1 MNTPLARL
9 ASPTAAVGSRLMH
22 CMPCIVA
29 GLFLGPSF
37 SGQSRAVAAPPPTA
51 APEQQGP
58 VRFQDELRP
67 LLAVNCLACHNSK
80 TREGGLSLETVATI
94 VAGGD
99 SGPGVVPGKPAES
112 VLLVRA
118 AHRDADADT
127 MPPQGNSVG
136 ARSLSTKELELLE
149 RWIAEGA
156 AAGSAATA
164 RAIDWRPLAAGT
176 GAVVC
181 VDMTV
186 DGRLTAAA
194 RGSRVSLFDTIAGTP
209 QGDLIDGAARDDGSV
224 SSQAHRDPI
233 GALAFSPDGNTIATG
248 SFRTIKL
255 WKRMAPRI
263 AVLADTAAATATAV
277 SPDGAHIAFGM
288 PDGKVAVVEVKSG
301 KPIRVQTIHEAPIA
315 SIAFAP
321 DGATLFSLAAS
332 GNVAA
337 TTVTDG
343 VTTGRLARPAGTTT
357 LAVLDTGRIVTAE
370 PDGVLRVW
378 ALPLPVPPPPEVTAS
393 TNSVPISVPM
403 KELIGPQQPIAALC
417 VVPTM
422 PGHLVAGGGDGKAR
436 LWDANAGA
444 VVREVDH
451 GGSIAALAVRPDG
464 SRLATAGT
472 VPGMKLWSLADG
484 KLVAA
489 TQGDVRLMRRAA
501 AADLRIAVDKQDV
514 ESGKARVAAAEKAI
528 KDAADEKQK
537 AIAAVA
543 AAEKL
548 LGEKTAAVDAAEKGN
563 NEAKAAVGAA
573 QAEVASATE
582 AHAAAV
588 LAQAAATA
596 AAAAAA
602 ESLAAFTKA
611 GGASPAAD
619 ALNATKAAAT
629 AATTAKSAAEAAV
642 VQAAAQ
648 IERGK
653 AMIPE
658 AEKKVTA
665 AAAVV
670 AKAQDE
676 RTRADKALVSAKQAV
691 EFVAMREGQTQGE
704 LPKRQTEL
712 HTLEG
717 QLAADTAARGALE
730 KDVKASARPLTAL
743 AFSRDGQWLAGSGLD
758 GFLSIAGG
766 TDGGL
771 RDTYEA
777 ARPAGAG
784 PPVMLSW
791 SDGRLLVAGAGSPAA
806 TWDVREA
813 WTLERT
819 IGGESTPAAN
829 DDDPGGPPIG
839 TVMSLAFSPDGRLLA
854 SGSGRASRNGEIK
867 LWNME
872 NGMLFRALPQPHAD
886 TVMTLAFSSRGDLLA
901 SGATDRFVKVHTVG
915 DGNLIRS
922 FEGHAGHVLALSW
935 QANGQRLASAGAD
948 QSIRIWDMAT
958 GGLQRTITGPKKEL
972 TGARFLGVSDELV
985 ASAADPLVRIY
996 NVGNGSVVRE
1006 FGGASDFVHAL
1017 ATAANVVAAGG
1028 QDGKVRLWNIADPK
1042 LIHTLD
1048 PSPARP

>member
-1 MNTPLARL
+1 MNDPRARL
-9 ASPTAAVGSRLMH
+9 AAPAAAGSRLMH
-22 CMPCIVA
+22 CLPCLVA
-29 GLFLGPSF
+29 SLFLGPLFLGPS
-37 SGQSRAVAAPPPTA
+37 RAAAAPPPAA
-51 APEQQGP
+51 APEQRAP
-58 VRFQDELRP
+58 VRFQDELLP
-67 LLAVNCLACHNSK
+67 LLAANCLACHNSK
-80 TREGGLSLETVATI
+80 TTEAGLSLETVATI

-99 SGPGVVPGKPAES
+99 SGPGVVPGKPDES
-112 VLLVRA
+112 ILLARA
-118 AHRDADADT
+118 AHRDTDADT

-136 ARSLSTKELELLE
+136 ARSLSPKELELLE

-156 AAGSAATA
+156 AAGSTATA
-164 RAIDWRPLAAGT
+164 RAIDWRPIAAGT
-176 GAVVC
+176 GAVVS
-181 VDMTV
+181 VDVSV

-194 RGSRVSLFDTIAGTP
+194 RGSRVGLFDTISGTP
-209 QGDLIDGAARDDGSV
+209 LGDLIDGAAGYDGSV
-224 SSQAHRDPI
+224 SAQAHRDPI

-255 WKRMAPRI
+255 WTKMPPRMS
-263 AVLADTAAATATAV
+263 VVADTAATTATAV
-277 SPDGAHIAFGM
+277 SPDGSHLAFGM
-288 PDGKVAVVEVKSG
+288 PDGTVAVVEATSG
-301 KPIRVQTIHEAPIA
+301 KPVRVHTIHEAPIA
-315 SIAFAP
+315 GIAFAA

-337 TTVTDG
+337 TTLTDG
-343 VTTGRLARPAGTTT
+343 MTTGRLARPAGTTT

-378 ALPLPVPPPPEVTAS
+378 ALPLPVPPPPEATAS
-393 TNSVPISVPM
+393 TNSVPI
-403 KELIGPQQPIAALC
+403 KELIGPQQPIAALA

-436 LWDANAGA
+436 LWDANAGT

-451 GGSIAALAVRPDG
+451 GGPIAALAVRPDG

-489 TQGDVRLMRRAA
+489 TQGDVRLIRRLA

-514 ESGKARVAAAEKAI
+514 ASGKARVAAAEKAI
-528 KDAADEKQK
+528 KDEVDEKQK
-537 AIAAVA
+537 ALAAVA
-543 AAEKL
+543 AAEKSL
-548 LGEKTAAVDAAEKGN
+548 AEKAAAVDAAEKSK
-563 NEAKAAVGAA
+563 NEATAAVGTA
-573 QAEVASATE
+573 QAEVASATD
-582 AHAAAV
+582 AS
-588 LAQAAATA
+588 AATA
-596 AAAAAA
+596 R
-602 ESLAAFTKA
+602 
-611 GGASPAAD
+611 
-619 ALNATKAAAT
+619 
-629 AATTAKSAAEAAV
+629 
-642 VQAAAQ
+642 VQ
-648 IERGK
+648 
-653 AMIPE
+653 E
-658 AEKKVTA
+658 AEKKATA
-665 AAAVV
+665 AVAAV

-676 RTRADKALVSAKQAV
+676 RTRADKALASAKAAV
-691 EFVAMREGQTQGE
+691 EFVATREGQTQGE

-712 HTLEG
+712 QALEK
-717 QLAADTAARGALE
+717 QLAADAEARGALE
-730 KDVKASARPLTAL
+730 KEVRASARPLTAL
-743 AFSRDGQWLAGSGLD
+743 AFSRDGRWLAGLGLD
-758 GFLSIAGG
+758 GLLSIAGA

-791 SDGRLLVAGAGSPAA
+791 TDGRLLVAGAGSPAA

-872 NGMLFRALPQPHAD
+872 NGMLSRALPQPHAD

-901 SGATDRFVKVHTVG
+901 SGSTDRFVKVHTVA
-915 DGNLIRS
+915 DGNSVRS
-922 FEGHAGHVLALSW
+922 FEGHTGHVLALSW

-948 QSIRIWDMAT
+948 YSIRIWDMAT

-985 ASAADPLVRIY
+985 TSAADPLVRIY
-996 NVGNGSVVRE
+996 NVGNGAVVRE
-1006 FGGASDFVHAL
+1006 FRGAGDFVHAL

-1028 QDGKVRLWNIADPK
+1028 QDGKVRLWNIADAK
-1042 LIHTLD
+1042 LLHTLE
-1048 PSPARP
+1048 PAPARP

>member
-1 MNTPLARL
+1 MNNPLARV
-9 ASPTAAVGSRLMH
+9 ATPTAVGSRLMH
-22 CMPCIVA
+22 CLPCIVT

-37 SGQSRAVAAPPPTA
+37 SGQSRAADAPPPSA
-51 APEQQGP
+51 APEQRGP
-58 VRFQDELRP
+58 VRFQDELLP
-67 LLAVNCLACHNSK
+67 LLAANCLACHNSK
-80 TREGGLSLETVATI
+80 TKEGGISLETVATI

-112 VLLVRA
+112 ILLARA

-136 ARSLSTKELELLE
+136 ARSLSPEELSLLE

-156 AAGSAATA
+156 AAGSAATV
-164 RAIDWRPLAAGT
+164 RPIDWRPLAAGT

-194 RGSRVSLFDTIAGTP
+194 RGSRVSLFDTISGTP
-209 QGDLIDGAARDDGSV
+209 QGDLIDRAAGYDGSV
-224 SSQAHRDPI
+224 SAQAHRDPI
-233 GALAFSPDGNTIATG
+233 GALAFSPDGTTIATG

-263 AVLADTAAATATAV
+263 AELADTAAATATAV

-288 PDGKVAVVEVKSG
+288 PDGKVAVVDATSG
-301 KPIRVQTIHEAPIA
+301 KSIRVQTIHEAPIA
-315 SIAFAP
+315 GIAFAA

-332 GNVAA
+332 GNMAA

-357 LAVLDTGRIVTAE
+357 LAVLDAGRIVTAE

-378 ALPLPVPPPPEVTAS
+378 ALPLPVPPPPEATAS
-393 TNSVPISVPM
+393 TNSVPI
-403 KELIGPQQPIAALC
+403 KELIGPQQPIAALA

-436 LWDANAGA
+436 LWDANAGM

-451 GGSIAALAVRPDG
+451 GGPIAALAVRPGG

-472 VPGMKLWSLADG
+472 APGMKLWSLADG
-484 KLVAA
+484 KLVGNA
-489 TQGDVRLMRRAA
+489 QGDVRLIRRLA

-514 ESGKARVAAAEKAI
+514 DSGKARVVAAEKAI

-537 AIAAVA
+537 ALAAVD
-543 AAEKL
+543 AAEKS
-548 LGEKTAAVDAAEKGN
+548 LGEKAAAVDAAEKGK
-563 NEAKAAVGAA
+563 NEATAAVGAA
-573 QAEVASATE
+573 QAEVASATDASAATARVQE
-582 AHAAAV
+582 AEKK
-588 LAQAAATA
+588 ATA
-596 AAAAAA
+596 AAAAV
-602 ESLAAFTKA
+602 S
-611 GGASPAAD
+611 
-619 ALNATKAAAT
+619 
-629 AATTAKSAAEAAV
+629 
-642 VQAAAQ
+642 
-648 IERGK
+648 
-653 AMIPE
+653 
-658 AEKKVTA
+658 
-665 AAAVV
+665 
-670 AKAQDE
+670 KAQDE
-676 RTRADKALVSAKQAV
+676 RTRADKALASAKSAV
-691 EFVAMREGQTQGE
+691 EFVAAREIQTQGE
-704 LPKRQTEL
+704 LPKRQAEL
-712 HTLEG
+712 QALEK
-717 QLAADTAARGALE
+717 QLAADAEARGALE
-730 KDVKASARPLTAL
+730 KEVTASARPLTAL
-743 AFSRDGQWLAGSGLD
+743 AFSRDGHWLAGLGLD

-791 SDGRLLVAGAGSPAA
+791 TDGRLLVAGAGSPAA

-813 WTLERT
+813 WALERT

-839 TVMSLAFSPDGRLLA
+839 TVVSLAFSADGRLLA

-867 LWNME
+867 LWNVE
-872 NGMLFRALPQPHAD
+872 NGILSRALPQPHAD

-901 SGATDRFVKVHTVG
+901 SGSTDRFVKVHTVT
-915 DGNLIRS
+915 DGKPVRS
-922 FEGHAGHVLALSW
+922 FEGHAGHVLAISW

-948 QSIRIWDMAT
+948 HSLRIWDMAT

-972 TGARFLGVSDELV
+972 TGARFQGVSDELM
-985 ASAADPLVRIY
+985 ASAADPLVRLY
-996 NVGNGSVVRE
+996 NAGTGAVVRE
-1006 FGGASDFVHAL
+1006 FRGAGDFVHAL

-1028 QDGKVRLWNIADPK
+1028 QDGKVRLWNIADAK
-1042 LIHTLD
+1042 LLHTLE
-1048 PSPARP
+1048 PAPARP

>member
-1 MNTPLARL
+1 MNNPLARL
-9 ASPTAAVGSRLMH
+9 ASHTAAVGSRLMH
-22 CMPCIVA
+22 CLPCIVA

-37 SGQSRAVAAPPPTA
+37 SGQSRAVAAPPATL
-51 APEQQGP
+51 APEQRGP
-58 VRFQDELRP
+58 IRFQDELRP

-80 TREGGLSLETVATI
+80 TKEGGLSLETVATI

-112 VLLVRA
+112 ILLVRA

-136 ARSLSTKELELLE
+136 ARSLSPKELELLE

-164 RAIDWRPLAAGT
+164 RPIDWRPLAAGT

-209 QGDLIDGAARDDGSV
+209 QGDLIDGAARVDGSV
-224 SSQAHRDPI
+224 SAQAHRDPI

-301 KPIRVQTIHEAPIA
+301 KSICVPTIHEAPIA

-332 GNVAA
+332 GHVAA

-343 VTTGRLARPAGTTT
+343 VTTGRLPRPAGTTT
-357 LAVLDTGRIVTAE
+357 LAVLDAGRLVTAE

-378 ALPLPVPPPPEVTAS
+378 ALPLPPPPEATAS
-393 TNSVPISVPM
+393 TNAVSISVPI
-403 KELIGPQQPIAALC
+403 KELIGTRQPIAALS

-489 TQGDVRLMRRAA
+489 AQGDVRLMRRAA

-537 AIAAVA
+537 AVAAVA

-548 LGEKTAAVDAAEKGN
+548 LGEKTAAVDAAEKGKS
-563 NEAKAAVGAA
+563 EATAAVGAA
-573 QAEVASATE
+573 QAEVALATE

-602 ESLAAFTKA
+602 ESLAAITKA
-611 GGASPAAD
+611 GGASSAAD
-619 ALNATKAAAT
+619 AVNATKAAAT

-642 VQAAAQ
+642 VQAAAR

-658 AEKKVTA
+658 TEKKVTA

-712 HTLEG
+712 HTLEE
-717 QLAADTAARGALE
+717 QLAADAASRGALE

-743 AFSRDGQWLAGSGLD
+743 AFSRDGHWLAGSGLD
-758 GFLSIAGG
+758 GFLSIVGG
-766 TDGGL
+766 TDGRL

-784 PPVMLSW
+784 PAVMLSW
-791 SDGRLLVAGAGSPAA
+791 TDGRLLVAGAGSPAA
-806 TWDVREA
+806 TWDIREA

-819 IGGESTPAAN
+819 IGGESTPAAS
-829 DDDPGGPPIG
+829 DDDAGGPPIG

-872 NGMLFRALPQPHAD
+872 NGMLTRALPQPHAD

-901 SGATDRFVKVHTVG
+901 SGATDRFVKVHRVA
-915 DGNLIRS
+915 DGNPIRS

-948 QSIRIWDMAT
+948 YSIRIWDMAT

-996 NVGNGSVVRE
+996 NVGNGAVVRE
-1006 FGGASDFVHAL
+1006 FAGTSDFVHAL

-1028 QDGKVRLWNIADPK
+1028 QDGKVRLWNIADAK
-1042 LIHTLD
+1042 LLHTLE
-1048 PSPARP
+1048 PAPATP